1 MLGRLDRSRGG
12 LPGAIG
18 LLRYWPRHVDRQRR
32 GWQAGESAERWWVSL
47 ALDASYGSMGANR
60 GARSATVAD
69 ADAKKRRTVMPVTR
83 PLPATR
89 YQRHARCR
97 SMPSARYYRDQAKLL
112 LSWARAANDPACAAR
127 LRTRAANA
135 LEEARDARE
144 AVSDLNPI
152 LSEFNQQQLF
162 CKPR

>member
-1 MLGRLDRSRGG
+1 
-12 LPGAIG
+12 
-18 LLRYWPRHVDRQRR
+18 
-32 GWQAGESAERWWVSL
+32 
-47 ALDASYGSMGANR
+47 
-60 GARSATVAD
+60 
-69 ADAKKRRTVMPVTR
+69 MPVTR
-83 PLPATR
+83 PFLAAR

-112 LSWARAANDPACAAR
+112 LSWARAANDPARAAR

-144 AVSDLNPI
+144 AVPDLNPI